1 MFKERLGTATV
12 LLVLFLAALFYLS
25 DFQWSLLMLA
35 VIGMGAWE
43 WASLMRLKPAGCHAF
58 LGITLAIGGLLLWQ
72 PADLS
77 LLAMQHQAGFWLIAA
92 VTLFWVLVAPTWL
105 MTRHQMKSRLLLALI
120 GLLILLPTWLALD
133 GLRRVSPLLLL
144 AVMMTVWIADSAA
157 YFAGK
162 QFGKHKLAP
171 QISPGKTW
179 EGVAGAMLA
188 VAVYGIALC
197 YLFKLSL
204 WLVLGLLCLTV
215 LSIVGDLFESL
226 LKRQAGRKDSSNLLP
241 GHGGVLDRI
250 DGLTST
256 LPLVVFCLYSP
267 FFNYAVLTPA

>member
-43 WASLMRLKPAGCHAF
+43 WASLMRLKSPACHAF
-58 LGITLAIGGLLLWQ
+58 IGITLAIGGFLLWQ
-72 PADLS
+72 PTDVSMLE
-77 LLAMQHQAGFWLIAA
+77 MQQELGLWLIAA
-92 VTLFWVLVAPTWL
+92 VTLFWLLVAPAWL
-105 MTRHQMKSRLLLALI
+105 MTRHQMKSRLLLALV

-162 QFGKHKLAP
+162 QFGKRKLAP
-171 QISPGKTW
+171 LISPGKTW
-179 EGVAGAMLA
+179 EGAAGAM
-188 VAVYGIALC
+188 VAVTLYGVVLC
-197 YLFKLSL
+197 YLFKLSA

-226 LKRQAGRKDSSNLLP
+226 LKRQAGLKDSSNLLP

-256 LPLVVFCLYSP
+256 LPLVVFYLYFPLYST
-267 FFNYAVLTPA
+267 VLRHA

>member
-1 MFKERLGTATV
+1 MLKERLGTATV

-43 WASLMRLKPAGCHAF
+43 WASLMRLKTPSCHAF
-58 LGITLAIGGLLLWQ
+58 IGVTLAIGVFLLWQ
-72 PADLS
+72 PTDLS
-77 LLAMQHQAGFWLIAA
+77 MLEMQQEVGLWLIAA
-92 VTLFWVLVAPTWL
+92 VTLFWVLVAPAWL
-105 MTRHQMKSRLLLALI
+105 MTRHQMKSRLLLALV

-162 QFGKHKLAP
+162 QFGKRKLAP

-179 EGVAGAMLA
+179 EGAAGAMLA
-188 VAVYGIALC
+188 VALYGIILC
-197 YLFKLSL
+197 YLFKLSA

-226 LKRQAGRKDSSNLLP
+226 LKRQAGLKDSSNLLP

-256 LPLVVFCLYSP
+256 LPLVVFYLYFP
-267 FFNYAVLTPA
+267 LYYAVLTHA